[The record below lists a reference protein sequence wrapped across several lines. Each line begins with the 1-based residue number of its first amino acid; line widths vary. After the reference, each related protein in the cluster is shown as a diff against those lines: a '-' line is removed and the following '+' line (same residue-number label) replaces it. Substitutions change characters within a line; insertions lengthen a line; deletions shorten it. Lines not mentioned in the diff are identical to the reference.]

1 MSTEAMAARVRAA
14 GHSIIKDPKSSNTNC
29 ILHGKRADNGDTWT
43 TSFSIEDAK
52 RAGIFTDGGTWA
64 KYPDVM
70 CYNRAMSKMFRQM
83 TPDLSKGAGYT
94 LDELKEIAESRSDFE
109 PASVPKA
116 EIVTQEQAD
125 DLASVL
131 VECDP
136 AYVVRVWQA
145 LRRGPDKVENLNQLT
160 VELYERVKMAALKN
174 REDHQAKI
182 SVQEVEDFDLSE
194 EEILEEAEAV

>member
-1 MSTEAMAARVRAA
+1 
-14 GHSIIKDPKSSNTNC
+14 
-29 ILHGKRADNGDTWT
+29 
-43 TSFSIEDAK
+43 
-52 RAGIFTDGGTWA
+52 
-64 KYPDVM
+64 
-70 CYNRAMSKMFRQM
+70 M